1 MWVTCLRERGFKR
14 MKLWRLCTKCCVTSS
29 HLGKLQQVLCTNHGH
44 MLEGAWVQKDEAMK
58 ALHKVLHYNFS
69 LGQTTASTLHEPRG
83 SRAWGRVGSKGWSY
97 EGFAQSAALQ
107 VLTWANYS
115 KYFARTT
122 WFTCLREGGFKRMKL
137 WRLCTKCC
145 VTSFHLG
152 KLQQVLCTNHGYM
165 LEGGWVQKDE
175 AMKALHKVLRYK
187 FSLGQTTA
195 STLHESRLHAW
206 GRVGSKGWSYEGFAQ
221 SAALQV
227 LTWANYS
234 KYFARTTWFTCLTL

>member
-1 MWVTCLRERGFKR
+1 
-14 MKLWRLCTKCCVTSS
+14 
-29 HLGKLQQVLCTNHGH
+29 

-58 ALHKVLHYNFS
+58 ALHKVLRYKFS
-69 LGQTTASTLHEPRG
+69 LGQTTASTLHE
-83 SRAWGRVGSKGWSY
+83 SRSHAWGRVGSKGWSY

-145 VTSFHLG
+145 VTSSHLG

-165 LEGGWVQKDE
+165 LEGGWVQKD
-175 AMKALHKVLRYK
+175 A
-187 FSLGQTTA
+187 
-195 STLHESRLHAW
+195 
-206 GRVGSKGWSYEGFAQ
+206 WSYEGFAQ

-234 KYFARTTWFTCLTL
+234 KYFARITVTCLREGGFKRMKLWRLCTKCCVTSSHLGKLQQVLCTNHVVHVLDTLGRVDSKGWSCWGITLYWGKEWHLPTVRRRPLQPQ

>member
-44 MLEGAWVQKDEAMK
+44 MLEGGWVQKDEAMK
-58 ALHKVLHYNFS
+58 ALHKVLRYNFS

-115 KYFARTT
+115 KYFARITV
-122 WFTCLREGGFKRMKL
+122 TCLREGGFKRIKL

-145 VTSFHLG
+145 VTSSHLG
-152 KLQQVLCTNHGYM
+152 KLQQVLCTNH
-165 LEGGWVQKDE
+165 VV
-175 AMKALHKVLRYK
+175 HVLD
-187 FSLGQTTA
+187 
-195 STLHESRLHAW
+195 TL
-206 GRVGSKGWSYEGFAQ
+206 GRVDSKGWSCWGITLYWGKEWHLPTVRRRT
-221 SAALQV
+221 LQPQ
-227 LTWANYS
+227 
-234 KYFARTTWFTCLTL
+234 

>member
-1 MWVTCLRERGFKR
+1 MLEGAWVQKDEAMKALHKVLRYKFSLGQTTASTLHESRSHAWGRVGSKGWSYEGFAQSAALQVLTRANYSKYFARTTWFTCLREGGFKR

-44 MLEGAWVQKDEAMK
+44 MLEG
-58 ALHKVLHYNFS
+58 
-69 LGQTTASTLHEPRG
+69 
-83 SRAWGRVGSKGWSY
+83 
-97 EGFAQSAALQ
+97 
-107 VLTWANYS
+107 
-115 KYFARTT
+115 
-122 WFTCLREGGFKRMKL
+122 
-137 WRLCTKCC
+137 
-145 VTSFHLG
+145 
-152 KLQQVLCTNHGYM
+152 
-165 LEGGWVQKDE
+165 GWVQKDE

-187 FSLGQTTA
+187 FSLVQTTA